1 MPSVQPR
8 TDLPPAP
15 HGAYRAIFRLYAR
28 ERSEKLKGA
37 RDALLIALLRDDRA
51 NGELAL
57 PLRFR
62 KGEFPATRDRRRPNS
77 DTRGMC
83 LSARPPMAISER
95 L

>member
-57 PLRFR
+57 SLARVKASFPQLAIAGGRTAML
-62 KGEFPATRDRRRPNS
+62 GE
-77 DTRGMC
+77 C
-83 LSARPPMAISER
+83 ARPPMAISER